1 MVPERLVR
9 DNPAQHPLHRVCHVP
24 VDVSPIKHKLD
35 PHDETASAL
44 GHAARRDDGTAG
56 AKELEVGTDALR
68 AGRGDAQ
75 EGRPR
80 R

>member
-1 MVPERLVR
+1 MVPERLIH
-9 DNPAQHPLHRVCHVP
+9 DDPPEHPLHRMCHVLA
-24 VDVSPIKHKLD
+24 DVSPIEHELD

-44 GHAARRDDGTAG
+44 GHATRRDDGGAG

-68 AGRGDAQ
+68 ARRSDAR